1 MVITEVLLRPNGS
14 ATSRFRITI
23 LTAKRA
29 MDRKAE
35 PQRNEI
41 YQFLCGIFAPSAD
54 FAVIIDVFNRNARK
68 EPQKA
73 NAKKSIP
80 LRNLRALRDLCG
92 E

>member
-35 PQRNEI
+35 PQRNASTP
-41 YQFLCGIFAPSAD
+41 FLCENFAISAA
-54 FAVIIDVFNRNARK
+54 FAVNHDHGLAHAVIAHPVYLLYIQGPCN
-68 EPQKA
+68 
-73 NAKKSIP
+73 S
-80 LRNLRALRDLCG
+80 
-92 E
+92 